1 MKKEDNLT
9 LLFPRKLANKI
20 LTHAQQNPETEI
32 CGLIS
37 AQNNQAKHY
46 YPVANTAAD
55 TATLFTMDEQ
65 AQIAVMKK
73 MREQNEELLAIV
85 HSHPHSI
92 AEPSALDQA
101 QHQYPDAYYLIVS
114 LNTVGVLELR
124 AFKQVDQQ
132 FKAVEL
138 ILEHPLN
145 NE

>member
-1 MKKEDNLT
+1 MNTENNST
-9 LLFPRKLANKI
+9 LVLPRKLANLI

-32 CGLIS
+32 CGLIGT
-37 AQNNQAKHY
+37 QNGQAKHY
-46 YPVANTAAD
+46 YPVANVAANS
-55 TATLFTMDEQ
+55 ATLFKMDEQ
-65 AQIAVMKK
+65 AQIATMKI

-124 AFKQVDQQ
+124 AFKQIKQK
-132 FKAVEL
+132 FESVEL
-138 ILEHPLN
+138 VLEHPVN
-145 NE
+145 

>member
-1 MKKEDNLT
+1 MNTEKNST
-9 LLFPRKLANKI
+9 LVLPRKLANLI

-46 YPVANTAAD
+46 YPIPNIAANS
-55 TATLFTMDEQ
+55 ATLFQMDEH
-65 AQIAVMKK
+65 AQIAAMKE
-73 MREQNEELLAIV
+73 MRAQNEELLAIV

-124 AFKQVDQQ
+124 AFKQIAQK
-132 FKAVEL
+132 FESVEL
-138 ILEHPLN
+138 ILEHPDD
-145 NE
+145 